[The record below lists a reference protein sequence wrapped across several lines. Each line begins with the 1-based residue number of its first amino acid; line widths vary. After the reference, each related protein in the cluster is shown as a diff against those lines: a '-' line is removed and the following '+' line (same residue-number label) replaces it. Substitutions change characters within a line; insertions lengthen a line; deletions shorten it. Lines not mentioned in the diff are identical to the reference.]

1 LERNAA
7 SAAVASTAVVL
18 GRLSDMVW
26 GHGGVFV
33 VGHQGKE
40 PAVVDEKKGK
50 IPGQRVADEGVM
62 YVGLASHALSDEPPK
77 KTRDW
82 KGIAALVT
90 ALVAAAGFVW
100 NKAEGCYD
108 RAHNQSI
115 QAASYEATAGK
126 IEDLYVR
133 LGALEHVIQML
144 PPVLTVSDAMVLG
157 PKIDGVILVVWGG
170 KTAKDA
176 LKQAKEKL
184 DLLKVRYLGVVINN
198 LNIQEHDSYYMYH
211 YHQYYGEGRGDTKSS

>member
-1 LERNAA
+1 
-7 SAAVASTAVVL
+7 
-18 GRLSDMVW
+18 M
-26 GHGGVFV
+26 
-33 VGHQGKE
+33 
-40 PAVVDEKKGK
+40 VDEKKGK

-144 PPVLTVSDAMVLG
+144 PSLFTKKAADA
-157 PKIDGVILVVWGG
+157 
-170 KTAKDA
+170 
-176 LKQAKEKL
+176 EKL
-184 DLLKVRYLGVVINN
+184 VGVLAPAKPAPVPEVPDAGMPPPAPPERVFQKSG
-198 LNIQEHDSYYMYH
+198 LPQFQKLQMRVK
-211 YHQYYGEGRGDTKSS
+211 GE

>member
-1 LERNAA
+1 
-7 SAAVASTAVVL
+7 
-18 GRLSDMVW
+18 MV
-26 GHGGVFV
+26 GYE
-33 VGHQGKE
+33 GKE
-40 PAVVDEKKGK
+40 PVVVDEKKGK

-62 YVGLASHALSDEPPK
+62 YVGLSSHALSDEPPR

-108 RAHNQSI
+108 RVHNQAV

-133 LGALEHVIQML
+133 VATLEHVMHLLPSLFNKKAADAEKLVGVLAPVKSAPEPPVGVTESVDAGIPPPAPPERVFQKSGL
-144 PPVLTVSDAMVLG
+144 PPF
-157 PKIDGVILVVWGG
+157 
-170 KTAKDA
+170 
-176 LKQAKEKL
+176 QKL
-184 DLLKVRYLGVVINN
+184 QMRVK
-198 LNIQEHDSYYMYH
+198 
-211 YHQYYGEGRGDTKSS
+211 GE